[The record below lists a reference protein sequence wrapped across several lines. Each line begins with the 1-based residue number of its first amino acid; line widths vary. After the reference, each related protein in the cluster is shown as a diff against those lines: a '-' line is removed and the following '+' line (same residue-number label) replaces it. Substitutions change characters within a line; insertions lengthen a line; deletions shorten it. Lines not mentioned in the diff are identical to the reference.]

1 MVSDVRRTDFPH
13 KKKGLTLTTVVI
25 YTIIIGFTLMAVI
38 PMIHELAVSLSGRNA
53 VAAKQVTLWPVDFTL
68 SSYQSVFGDTSMR
81 TSMVFTVLL
90 TAAYTLLALA
100 MTCLL
105 AYPLSKNDIPGRKLL
120 MMIVIIPMYFSGGV
134 IAEYLWIK
142 NLNLINKPLALLLPT
157 CISSYNAIIL
167 INFFKSIPNSLLE
180 SALLDGCSELGILM
194 RIVIPLSKAALATIA
209 LFYAVSRWNGFQDV
223 LYYINDSKYFTLQM
237 KLYQVVYNS
246 QATDTSMLEGGANM
260 VNPDTIK
267 ASAIMFASVPI
278 ICVYPFLQ
286 KYFVQGVMIGA
297 VKG

>member
-1 MVSDVRRTDFPH
+1 M
-13 KKKGLTLTTVVI
+13 I